1 MLKGKINL
9 GELSSFIIYSKL
21 FNRPIASISEAYNI
35 IQAVIVSSER
45 FFSFMEL
52 EEDSIGGEKELIPEK

>member
-45 FFSFMEL
+45 FFL
-52 EEDSIGGEKELIPEK
+52 LWN